1 MELIVLNIGFDLG
14 FLPRPVFTMLV
25 VMAVTTTLMTGP
37 LLNLL
42 LPRMRA
48 EVSGLEAARL
58 AGISAR

>member
-1 MELIVLNIGFDLG
+1 
-14 FLPRPVFTMLV
+14 MLV